1 MDRMTREQKDAVS
14 VAQELC
20 HITKRFESDLDV
32 TRKSLCAGILLMVFA
47 LCEYKICVCLSWPQ
61 KLE

>member
-32 TRKSLCAGILLMVFA
+32 TRKSLCAGILLTVFA
-47 LCEYKICVCLSWPQ
+47 LFECNVCEGLS
-61 KLE
+61 